1 MEEVGAVKGSAGFG
15 IALLLIAVAAG
26 LLFDSGSVQRIAYDD
41 GHAVLPA
48 AVPLGQSRPVTASLT
63 IRLVR
68 GERFASF
75 DDLVGDQ
82 QAAGY
87 VKIDAFGDNWPAT
100 VTEIATDRDEIKFIR
115 QDGTQHHFT
124 KFDGYEMKMVR
135 LRAGN
140 KESILVFRSLNKRS

>member
-48 AVPLGQSRPVTASLT
+48 AVSLGQSRPVTASLT

-100 VTEIATDRDEIKFIR
+100 VTEMPWIATRSSS
-115 QDGTQHHFT
+115 
-124 KFDGYEMKMVR
+124 YVR
-135 LRAGN
+135 TAR
-140 KESILVFRSLNKRS
+140 SITSPSSMATR